1 MLSTKQLYAATRW
14 KTLAKL
20 TQAVVEDMAA
30 APGSVEEMVATDSEE
45 EMVGVASQA
54 MEEMLGVVTQT
65 MEEKL
70 AIPI

>member
-20 TQAVVEDMAA
+20 TLAVVEDMAA

-65 MEEKL
+65 IEEK